1 MPKGNPGKVKPGQRD
16 KAIERTGREA
26 DLETLAAVWP
36 KLMRALDNLPPTP
49 AEIMRVRLGPG
60 PPPGFRF
67 LPKVSN
73 RWSWSD
79 RSVVQK
85 NTPQQRGEH
94 KDGGTQR

>member
-1 MPKGNPGKVKPGQRD
+1 MPKGNPGQIKPGQIAN
-16 KAIERTGREA
+16 AIERTGREG

-49 AEIMRVRLGPG
+49 AEIMRVRMGPD
-60 PPPGFRF
+60 PPKGFRF
-67 LPKVSN
+67 LPRVSN

-85 NTPQQRGEH
+85 DTPQHKGDREH
-94 KDGGTQR
+94 GGTQR